1 MGVFGQTL
9 RHARMVAVL
18 VLAALAGCTVDTGPA
33 PGPRPQPLPRPPQ
46 ACTMEYMP
54 VCGIRGRRQETF
66 PNACTARANG
76 FDVIGRGECRPSRP
90 ERPVDRPQ
98 ACTMDYNPVCGR
110 SGNRMR
116 TFSNACMAEAD
127 GFRVIG
133 RGECRSDNR
142 PGPGSSP
149 AICTREYAPV
159 CGRRGNR
166 VQTFPNSCMAD
177 ADGFRVVGNG
187 PCR

>member
-9 RHARMVAVL
+9 RHARIIAVL
-18 VLAALAGCTVDTGPA
+18 ALAVLTGCTVDVAPG

-54 VCGIRGRRQETF
+54 VCGVRGRRQETF
-66 PNACTARANG
+66 ANACTARANG

-90 ERPVDRPQ
+90 ERPDDRPQ
-98 ACTMDYNPVCGR
+98 ACTMEYNPVCAR
-110 SGNRMR
+110 RGNQTR
-116 TFSNACMAEAD
+116 TFSNSCTAESS

-133 RGECRSDNR
+133 RGECRSDDR
-142 PGPGSSP
+142 PDPGSSP

-159 CGRRGNR
+159 CGRRGDR
-166 VQTFPNSCMAD
+166 VQTFPNRCMAD